1 MTGGGAIWFAGAFAI
16 LGVAVL
22 RHSWGRP
29 SRSLLWNGAGWAALA
44 LAALLGARSGGA
56 WGVAVTVCV
65 ATGVAL
71 VFLAGAAIERPA
83 WRRSPRKERQ
93 SPAKQAEAAR
103 SFGARLTTF
112 VVAGPLALVTSVLLA
127 LAVRVALMAG
137 GTGPANGNT
146 AVLGLVPLVWPL
158 LTFALLMVERRS
170 RQFGLLAIVT
180 ALAALPV
187 FTAGAAT

>member
-65 ATGVAL
+65 ATTVAL
-71 VFLAGAAIERPA
+71 VFLAGAANERPA
-83 WRRSPRKERQ
+83 WRRSTRKERQ
-93 SPAKQAEAAR
+93 SSAKQAEAAR

-112 VVAGPLALVTSVLLA
+112 VVAGPLALVASVLLA

-158 LTFALLMVERRS
+158 LTFALLMIERRP